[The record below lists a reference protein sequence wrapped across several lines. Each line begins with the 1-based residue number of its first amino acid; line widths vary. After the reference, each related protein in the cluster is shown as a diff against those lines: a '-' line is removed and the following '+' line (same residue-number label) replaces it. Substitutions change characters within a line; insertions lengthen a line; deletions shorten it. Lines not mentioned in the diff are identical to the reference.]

1 MSRRPQPAGSVRA
14 YFGWRLRHWRRARGL
29 SQAELGARLGYGD
42 SHLSKVESGDRW
54 PPPDLPDR
62 ADRVLDTGGELAAL
76 WPLVERERQEG
87 PGARPVEAVPPSTPS
102 SPTAP
107 EAMAALLEAYH
118 DVGSQ
123 LGSRDL
129 VVPLEHHTRAVVQ
142 WQAGS
147 SDPELARLAARFAQL
162 AGWARFDGADYS
174 TAQFWY
180 TCGQHWATLA
190 DDRDLMSRLLAR
202 QSSVHW
208 SVGNAA
214 GAIALAERARLVEGT
229 RPGVR
234 AWACLAEA
242 RGHALAGD
250 RRSCEQRLDDAT
262 TLLRAADPRTE
273 PWAAQ
278 SVLALAMGTCY
289 RDLAAR
295 DTRSTLATTAVDHT
309 TRALAAVP
317 VANEHDRAVVAT
329 RLASSHTHAGQP
341 DEAASV
347 LTTLLSPPSGPH
359 GSARV
364 RAEMRV
370 VHTALTEQWPTVG
383 AVRELTDLV
392 RTTLPN

>member
-1 MSRRPQPAGSVRA
+1 MSRRLQPAGSLRA

-29 SQAELGARLGYGD
+29 SQSELGARLGYGD

-76 WPLVERERQEG
+76 WPLVERERQEA
-87 PGARPVEAVPPSTPS
+87 PGARQPEAVAPSTPS

-107 EAMAALLEAYH
+107 EAMEALLAAYH
-118 DVGSQ
+118 VTGSQ
-123 LGSRDL
+123 LGGRDL
-129 VVPLEHHTRAVVQ
+129 VVPLEHYTRTVVQ
-142 WQAGS
+142 WQAVS
-147 SDPELARLAARFAQL
+147 SVPGLTRLAARFAQL
-162 AGWARFDGADYS
+162 AGWARFDGADYP

-180 TCGQHWATLA
+180 TCGLTWATQA

-214 GAIALAERARLVEGT
+214 GAIALAERARRVDGT
-229 RPGVR
+229 SPGVR

-250 RRSCEQRLDDAT
+250 RRCCEERLDEAAA
-262 TLLRAADPRTE
+262 LMAAADPVTE
-273 PWAAQ
+273 PWAAP

-289 RDLAAR
+289 RDLAAHG
-295 DTRSTLATTAVDHT
+295 DHSGLASTAVDHT
-309 TRALAAVP
+309 TRSLAEVP
-317 VANEHDRAVVAT
+317 TTNEHDRAVVAT
-329 RLASSHTHAGQP
+329 RLASSHTHAGHP

-347 LTTLLSPPSGPH
+347 LTTLLDPPAGPH

-364 RAEMRV
+364 RAEMRL
-370 VHTALTEQWPTVG
+370 VHTRLTEHWPTVG

-392 RTTLPN
+392 RTNLPD